1 MSTIS
6 TDALVSKLHR
16 ALVDALV
23 LSERHNLHEP
33 VTVAEIYTDLI
44 PYRSVRMIGFA
55 MNADYE
61 HALMQ
66 LLAGDGGYAR
76 VEPVEVRDHLR
87 EELKSSN
94 PNTGIYRHYAAC
106 DVVVTLPEGMDFTEG
121 RTASEPTPHKDT
133 TAAPAVAR
141 VDTAPFEENAPAA
154 DAGAVSAVG
163 EAEEDL
169 ETAQR
174 SAPANA
180 RPATWVDRIAAH
192 ESKPVVTSPEPA
204 PAMKATQCIE
214 CDRELPAGRM
224 ARFCPFCGVDQTV
237 RKCKSCKEK
246 IETGWKFCIA
256 CGTPSS

>member
-1 MSTIS
+1 MIS
-6 TDALVSKLHR
+6 TDVLVSQLHR

-66 LLAGDGGYAR
+66 LLAGEGGYAQ

-106 DVVVTLPEGMDFTEG
+106 DVVVTLPEGMDFTEAG
-121 RTASEPTPHKDT
+121 TTSESRTQEEAIA
-133 TAAPAVAR
+133 AAPAVAP
-141 VDTAPFEENAPAA
+141 VHTAPFEEREPAVEAEAASAPGKVEEEPMKAEPTLSA
-154 DAGAVSAVG
+154 DAA
-163 EAEEDL
+163 
-169 ETAQR
+169 T
-174 SAPANA
+174 
-180 RPATWVDRIAAH
+180 ATWVDRLAAH
-192 ESKPVVTSPEPA
+192 ESKPVITSPDPA
-204 PAMKATQCIE
+204 PPPNVAHCVE
-214 CDRELPAGRM
+214 CDRELPAGRI

-256 CGTPSS
+256 CGTPTG

>member
-6 TDALVSKLHR
+6 TDALVSQLHR

-66 LLAGDGGYAR
+66 LLAGEGGYAR

-94 PNTGIYRHYAAC
+94 PNTGVYRHYAAC
-106 DVVVTLPEGMDFTEG
+106 DVVVTLPEGMDFTES
-121 RTASEPTPHKDT
+121 RTTPEQRTHDDAT
-133 TAAPAVAR
+133 AAAPAVAR
-141 VDTAPFEENAPAA
+141 VDTAPFEDREPAVGAEAASARGAVEPRKAEPTVPA
-154 DAGAVSAVG
+154 DA
-163 EAEEDL
+163 
-169 ETAQR
+169 
-174 SAPANA
+174 P
-180 RPATWVDRIAAH
+180 PATWVDRLAAH
-192 ESKPVVTSPEPA
+192 ESKPATIPPEPA
-204 PAMKATQCIE
+204 PATNVAHCIE
-214 CDRELPAGRM
+214 CDRELPSGRI

-237 RKCKSCKEK
+237 RKCKNCKEK

-256 CGTPSS
+256 CGTSTS

>member
-1 MSTIS
+1 MIS
-6 TDALVSKLHR
+6 TDVLVSQLHR

-66 LLAGDGGYAR
+66 LLAGEGGYAR

-87 EELKSSN
+87 EELKTSN

-106 DVVVTLPEGMDFTEG
+106 DVVVTLPEGMDFPEG
-121 RTASEPTPHKDT
+121 RETSEPRTNKEAIA
-133 TAAPAVAR
+133 AAPPVAR
-141 VDTAPFEENAPAA
+141 VDTAPFEERAA
-154 DAGAVSAVG
+154 DVDAEADSALGGAD
-163 EAEEDL
+163 EEPRTAEPTGPAD
-169 ETAQR
+169 
-174 SAPANA
+174 AP
-180 RPATWVDRIAAH
+180 PATWVDRLAAH
-192 ESKPVVTSPEPA
+192 ESKPVITSPDPVPA
-204 PAMKATQCIE
+204 SNVAHCIE
-214 CDRELPAGRM
+214 CDRELPAGRI

-246 IETGWKFCIA
+246 IETGWKFCVA
-256 CGTPSS
+256 CGTPTS

>member
-23 LSERHNLHEP
+23 LSERHNLQEP

-66 LLAGDGGYAR
+66 LLAGEGGYAR

-106 DVVVTLPEGMDFTEG
+106 DVMVTLPEGMDFTEP
-121 RTASEPTPHKDT
+121 RTASDPTPPRDT

-141 VDTAPFEENAPAA
+141 IDTAPLEEEASAVDAA
-154 DAGAVSAVG
+154 GVSAVG
-163 EAEEDL
+163 EGEQGLATAE
-169 ETAQR
+169 APK
-174 SAPANA
+174 PANA
-180 RPATWVDRIAAH
+180 RPATWVDRMAAQ
-192 ESKPVVTSPEPA
+192 ESKPAAPSPEPP
-204 PAMKATQCIE
+204 PAMKVAQCIE
-214 CDRELPAGRM
+214 CDRELPTGRI
-224 ARFCPFCGVDQTV
+224 ARFCPFCGADQTV

-246 IETGWKFCIA
+246 IEIVWKFCIA
-256 CGTPSS
+256 CGTPAS